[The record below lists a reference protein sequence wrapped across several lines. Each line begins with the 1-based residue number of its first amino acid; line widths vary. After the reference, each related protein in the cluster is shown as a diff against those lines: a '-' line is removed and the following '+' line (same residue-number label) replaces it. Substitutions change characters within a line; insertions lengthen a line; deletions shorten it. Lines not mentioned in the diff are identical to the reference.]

1 MGLYDFITLGLLL
14 NAISLAVI
22 FVFTLLYSLLNF
34 SPTDY
39 IFIKK
44 EVDSGNKASKN
55 HFLYNLIPFFSFY
68 YMIIFFII
76 FVAENQKGFKAIN
89 DSFYKTDKAT
99 NLFKLKEK

>member
-1 MGLYDFITLGLLL
+1 MDIYDFITLGLLL
-14 NAISLAVI
+14 NAISLVII

-44 EVDSGNKASKN
+44 EVDSVNKSTKN

-76 FVAENQKGFKAIN
+76 FILEDQKGFKAIS